1 MDLHEKGLL
10 LETCVLAGK
19 IMIENGAE
27 MARVEDT
34 MNRLAGAHHDE
45 RGISF
50 VTSGIVLMGLEST
63 KSVQMMDVTK
73 RTTNL
78 EKVAKVNEYSRYF
91 VEDRITLIQL
101 NKMLQILDYKKN
113 DRPMSLKV
121 LSAGILSAC
130 LMMIV
135 GQGSWWDFVPTF
147 LVGAISY
154 TVYLI
159 SQKYLK
165 TKYLDEFIASFMIG
179 LLALTF
185 EKWGFGLSAD
195 NMIIGSIMPLVPGIA
210 ITNAIRDI
218 QQDDILSGMS
228 RAVESLMIAVLIGAG
243 IAAAFSFL
251 KM

>member
-34 MNRLAGAHHDE
+34 MNRLAGAHHHE

-121 LSAGILSAC
+121 LNAGILSAC

-159 SQKYLK
+159 SQKY
-165 TKYLDEFIASFMIG
+165 
-179 LLALTF
+179 
-185 EKWGFGLSAD
+185 
-195 NMIIGSIMPLVPGIA
+195 
-210 ITNAIRDI
+210 
-218 QQDDILSGMS
+218 
-228 RAVESLMIAVLIGAG
+228 
-243 IAAAFSFL
+243 
-251 KM
+251 